1 MEMRPKV
8 ALNVKIFYV
17 KSRVDAEYP
26 AECYIGGVYSTIPA
40 NVKYAESMI
49 EKDV

>member
-8 ALNVKIFYV
+8 ALNVKIFHV

-26 AECYIGGVYSTIPA
+26 AEYYVGGVYSTIPEK
-40 NVKYAESMI
+40 VKYTESM
-49 EKDV
+49 